1 MLSSCCWNQ
10 REVLHRQEFWGPRA
24 QQRDCPL
31 WRTNL
36 AALRFKDDFLHPH
49 SNFLLKSKNVAS
61 PTRVGGLQPNSK
73 LARCDALAWSLSR
86 LLGTLSLSLS
96 LSLQPLILLHTLY
109 LRQSYPQTSPSLA
122 HSTFAN
128 RGGSTRWHHHRLTE
142 KEKNETRINTHAKIH
157 FHTHAHSHART
168 CKIKKPFWLVSWT

>member
-10 REVLHRQEFWGPRA
+10 REGLHRQEFWGPRA

-96 LSLQPLILLHTLY
+96 LSPA
-109 LRQSYPQTSPSLA
+109 S
-122 HSTFAN
+122 HSTSYTLFTSILPSNIAFSCTQHVCQS
-128 RGGSTRWHHHRLTE
+128 GGSTRWHHHRLTE